1 MKRLNVILLS
11 VLSVVFTMSSCVRNN
26 IDISD
31 DPTIDGIN
39 VPNDF
44 DWSTIKSAQLTVIP
58 ADDYNSQFFYV
69 VEVYG
74 ENPLIS
80 SAAPLLAK
88 GVAKG
93 DNNFITNLILPTYTT
108 EVFVKQIDPAKNII
122 LQSIMVSDESM
133 VCNFNPTSEVR
144 SASAK
149 NAMPVLRIAKS
160 EVENPTPADAEE
172 LTAKSDDVGWVN
184 GKNYLIPEKAT
195 YTGSIQLGT
204 NSCLYI
210 EGTYSL
216 LKGKSLSMANGGKIV
231 VQSGGML
238 QVSSD
243 VNLNFYAGQII
254 NYGSLIANG
263 KFDLNNQATMYNLGT
278 MSFADFT
285 ATNSTNV
292 ITNDGVI
299 NATTMSVQSNPF
311 TNNGAFN
318 VGVFE
323 AATNC
328 NLVNKGTVIAGELDA
343 ESKSKIYN
351 SCHIKVNTLMDVHG
365 ISYYGYNG
373 SLLKTKLLVSDGT
386 TYDLSDQTMI
396 DAETAEFTTYRNYIR
411 GVGTSY
417 ALARFGKVDSYK
429 KSVAKNITYGGKLE
443 VECSDHLGNE
453 KNNPFWLVEEGS
465 AVRWAEQGK
474 ATTNIEACD
483 CNAGGHV
490 IVDPDDPE
498 IPTDPEFP
506 ILVKLTTDYSFIMED
521 NWPWLGDYDLNDVV
535 VDLSISY
542 WQNSENKA
550 TEMIVGYKLR
560 AVGAKKHVAAGF
572 RLDNISSE
580 QIASVAFKTPVL
592 TGSVFNT
599 EKGGLESGQVKAVIP
614 LFDDAHLLLNPSIV
628 GTSLLNTIIGGEY
641 FEPVSDTIRIV
652 FTNPVNP
659 SDISINNIN
668 FFIVTNAVTGS
679 ATRTEVHLSGYEPT
693 DKADMTLFGTAADYS
708 ANGAR
713 YRTAENMI
721 WGMLIPVSFNYASEW
736 KDITAVYPQFSE
748 WCVSGGVASPYW
760 YEYPTDKIG
769 FVFSK

>member
-1 MKRLNVILLS
+1 MKRLNVISLS
-11 VLSVVFTMSSCVRNN
+11 VLSTVFIMSSCVKND
-26 IDISD
+26 IDLSD
-31 DPTIDGIN
+31 NQTIDAIK
-39 VPNDF
+39 VPGDF

-58 ADDYNSQFFYV
+58 VDDYNSQYFYL

-74 ENPLIS
+74 ENPLIN

-93 DNNFITNLILPTYTT
+93 NNSFVTNLILPTYTT
-108 EVFVKQIDPAKNII
+108 EIFVKQIDPAKNVI
-122 LQSIMVSDESM
+122 LQSVMVSGESM

-149 NAMPVLRIAKS
+149 SAMPALRIAKS
-160 EVENPTPADAEE
+160 EVQNPTPAVVTK
-172 LTAKSDDVGWVN
+172 LTANSNDVGWENDV
-184 GKNYLIPEKAT
+184 NYLIPEDVT
-195 YTGSIQLGT
+195 FTGSIQLGS

-210 EGTYSL
+210 EGIYSL
-216 LKGKSLSMANGGKIV
+216 SKKKSLSMANGGKV
-231 VQSGGML
+231 VIQSGGML

-263 KFDLNNQATMYNLGT
+263 KFDLNSQATVYNLGT
-278 MSFADFT
+278 MSFANFT
-285 ATNSTNV
+285 ATNATNV

-299 NATTMSVQSNPF
+299 NATNMSVQSNPF

-343 ESKSKIYN
+343 KSNSKIYN

-365 ISYYGYNG
+365 ISYYGYKG
-373 SLLKTKLLVSDGT
+373 SLLNTKLLVSDGT
-386 TYDLSDQTMI
+386 AYDLSDQAMI
-396 DAETAEFTTYRNYIR
+396 DAETAEFATSRNYIR

-417 ALARFGKVDSYK
+417 ALARFGKVDSYG
-429 KSVAKNITYGGKLE
+429 KSVSKNITYGGKLE
-443 VECSDHLGNE
+443 VECSNHLGNE
-453 KNNPFWLVEEGS
+453 KNNPFWVVEEGS
-465 AVRWAEQGK
+465 AVRWAEYGK
-474 ATTNIEACD
+474 STTNIDACN
-483 CNAGGHV
+483 CNAGGNV
-490 IVDPDDPE
+490 IKDPVDPETPSDPK
-498 IPTDPEFP
+498 FP

-521 NWPWLGDYDLNDVV
+521 NWPWLGDYDLNDLV

-542 WQNSENKA
+542 LQNSDNKA
-550 TEMIVGYKLR
+550 TEMTVGYKLR
-560 AVGAKKHVAAGF
+560 AVGASKHIAAGF
-572 RLDNISSE
+572 RLDKITSDQIS
-580 QIASVAFKTPVL
+580 SVAFQKPVL
-592 TGSVFNT
+592 TGLVFKT
-599 EKGGLESGQVKAVIP
+599 ENRGLESGQSKAVIP
-614 LFDDAHLLLNPSIV
+614 LFDDAHLLLNPSIN

-652 FTNPVNP
+652 FANPVDP
-659 SDISINNIN
+659 SDISIKNIN
-668 FFIVTNAVTGS
+668 FFIVTNAVAGS

-708 ANGAR
+708 VNGSK
-713 YRTAENMI
+713 YRTADNLI

-736 KDITAVYPQFSE
+736 KDITAVYPQFAE
-748 WCVSGGVASPYW
+748 WCTSGGVKSPYW
-760 YEYPTDKIG
+760 YEYPTTKTDY
-769 FVFSK
+769 VFNK

>member
-1 MKRLNVILLS
+1 MKRLNVISLS
-11 VLSVVFTMSSCVRNN
+11 ILSIVFIMSSCVRND
-26 IDISD
+26 IDLSD
-31 DPTIDGIN
+31 NQTIDAVN
-39 VPNDF
+39 VPSDF

-58 ADDYNSQFFYV
+58 ADNYNSQYFYL

-74 ENPLIS
+74 ENPLIN

-93 DNNFITNLILPTYTT
+93 NDHFVTNLVIPTYTT
-108 EVFVKQIDPAKNII
+108 EVFVKQIDPAKNVI
-122 LQSIMVSDESM
+122 LQSVPVSGESM
-133 VCNFNPTSEVR
+133 VCNFNQTSEVL

-149 NAMPVLRIAKS
+149 SAIPTLKMAKS
-160 EVENPTPADAEE
+160 EVQNPTPAVVTE
-172 LTAKSDDVGWVN
+172 LSANSNDVGWENNV
-184 GKNYLIPEKAT
+184 NYLIPENVTFTK
-195 YTGSIQLGT
+195 SIQLGS

-216 LKGKSLSMANGGKIV
+216 PNGKSLSMANGGKIV
-231 VQSGGML
+231 IQSGGML

-263 KFDLNNQATMYNLGT
+263 KFDLNSSATVYNSGT
-278 MSFADFT
+278 MSFVNLT

-299 NATTMSVQSNPF
+299 NATSMSVQSNPF

-318 VGVFE
+318 AGVFE

-328 NLVNKGTVIAGELDA
+328 NLINNGTVISGELDA
-343 ESKSKIYN
+343 KSKSIIYN
-351 SCHIKVNTLMDVHG
+351 NCHIKVNTLMDVHG
-365 ISYYGYNG
+365 TSYYGYNG
-373 SLLKTKLLVSDGT
+373 SLLDTKLLVSDGT
-386 TYDLSDQTMI
+386 TYELSDQTMI

-429 KSVAKNITYGGKLE
+429 NSVAKNITYGGKLE
-443 VECSDHLGNE
+443 IECSDHLGNE
-453 KNNPFWLVEEGS
+453 KNNPFWVVEDNS

-474 ATTNIEACD
+474 STTNIDASD
-483 CNAGGHV
+483 CNAGGNV
-490 IVDPDDPE
+490 IKDPSDPGT
-498 IPTDPEFP
+498 PSDPEFP

-521 NWPWLGDYDLNDVV
+521 NWPWLGDYDLNDLV

-542 WQNSENKA
+542 LQNSDNKA
-550 TEMIVGYKLR
+550 TEMTVGYKLR
-560 AVGAKKHVAAGF
+560 AVGASKHIAAGF
-572 RLDNISSE
+572 RLDKITSDQVS
-580 QIASVAFKTPVL
+580 SVAFQKSVL
-592 TGSVFNT
+592 TGLVFKT
-599 EKGGLESGQVKAVIP
+599 ENGGLESGQSKAVIP

-652 FTNPVNP
+652 FASPIDP
-659 SDISINNIN
+659 SDISIKNIN
-668 FFIVTNAVTGS
+668 FFIVTNAVAGS

-708 ANGAR
+708 VNGAK
-713 YRTAENMI
+713 YRTADNLI

-736 KDITAVYPQFSE
+736 KDITGVYPQFAE
-748 WCVSGGVASPYW
+748 WCTSGGVKSPYW
-760 YEYPTDKIG
+760 YEYPTTKTG
-769 FVFSK
+769 YLFSK